1 MVDKEIG
8 DSIAAEESPKISP
21 IPEPP
26 VDGVKGWKKTFRAFS
41 YRDYRLLWSGSFT
54 SSCGTWMQE
63 VAQNWLIFDMTGSA
77 FWLGLDAFLGDA
89 PFILFSLLGGVVA
102 DRYDRRKILLGSQL
116 VQLTNAF
123 ALGALVFFHQVQIW
137 HILVLSF
144 LTGVAQSFGGPAYQA
159 LVPTLV
165 DKEDVPNAVSLQSTQ
180 FNLAR
185 VVGPLLAAAAFQ
197 RYGAPVCFGLNGLSF
212 FVVIAALLVMR
223 NRFVRRSGKH
233 PPVMQS
239 LRESLAFVRR
249 TPAMTALIFLAFAG
263 SFLAFPLLTFL
274 PVFAK
279 AIFGRDVRAYGRFLT
294 FFGVGAVLGA
304 VAAARL
310 SHSARKGVRAVSAQI
325 VFASLVVAF
334 ALSRTFTVS
343 CVLLFLAGAALS
355 VVFTMLISLVQTVV
369 ADEMRGR
376 VGSVYML
383 AFRGAI
389 PLGNVIAGAIAARTS
404 VTAVLVVNGVFLA
417 MISSSVLLFRRSALV
432 E

>member
-1 MVDKEIG
+1 
-8 DSIAAEESPKISP
+8 
-21 IPEPP
+21 
-26 VDGVKGWKKTFRAFS
+26 
-41 YRDYRLLWSGSFT
+41 
-54 SSCGTWMQE
+54 MQE
-63 VAQNWLIFDMTGSA
+63 VAQNWLIFDMTRSA

-102 DRYDRRKILLGSQL
+102 DRYDRRKILLGSQI

-123 ALGALVFFHQVQIW
+123 ILGALVFFHQVAIW

-165 DKEDVPNAVSLQSTQ
+165 NKEDVPNAVSLQSTQ

-185 VVGPLLAAAAFQ
+185 VVGPVLAAAAFQ
-197 RYGAPVCFGLNGLSF
+197 RYGAAACFGLNGFSF
-212 FVVIAALLVMR
+212 FIVIAALLLIR
-223 NRFVRRSGKH
+223 NRFIRKPGAH
-233 PPVMQS
+233 PPVLQS
-239 LRESLAFVRR
+239 LRESMAFIGR
-249 TPAMTALIFLAFAG
+249 TPAMKVLILLAFAG

-279 AIFGRDVRAYGRFLT
+279 AIFVRDVRAYGRFLT
-294 FFGVGAVLGA
+294 FFGLGAVLGA

-310 SHSARKGVRAVSAQI
+310 GHTTRRGVRAVVSQV
-325 VFASLVVAF
+325 VFAGLIVAFSLSRNF
-334 ALSRTFTVS
+334 ALS
-343 CVLLFLAGAALS
+343 CALLFLAGLALS
-355 VVFTMLISLVQTVV
+355 VVFTMLMSLVQTIV

-389 PLGNVIAGAIAARTS
+389 PLGNVVAGALAVRIS
-404 VTAVLVVNGVFLA
+404 VTTVLSINGIVLA
-417 MISSSVLLFRRSALV
+417 LVGMTVLLFHGSELAKA
-432 E
+432 

>member
-1 MVDKEIG
+1 
-8 DSIAAEESPKISP
+8 
-21 IPEPP
+21 
-26 VDGVKGWKKTFRAFS
+26 
-41 YRDYRLLWSGSFT
+41 
-54 SSCGTWMQE
+54 MQE

-102 DRYDRRKILLGSQL
+102 DRYDRRKILLCSQI

-123 ALGALVFFHQVQIW
+123 ALSALVWFHQVQIW

-165 DKEDVPNAVSLQSTQ
+165 EKDDVPNAVSLQSTQ

-185 VVGPLLAAAAFQ
+185 VENPGSPGGGHAYQ
-197 RYGAPVCFGLNGLSF
+197 KYGAPVCFGLNGLSF
-212 FVVIAALLVMR
+212 FVVIAALLLIG
-223 NRFVRRSGKH
+223 NRFVRKAGKH
-233 PPVMQS
+233 PPVVQS
-239 LRESLAFVRR
+239 LRESLAFIRR
-249 TPAMTALIFLAFAG
+249 TPAMTALILLAFAG
-263 SFLAFPLLTFL
+263 SFLAFPLTTFL

-279 AIFGRDVRAYGRFLT
+279 AIFAKDVRAYGRFLT

-310 SHSARKGVRAVSAQI
+310 SHSGRKGIRAVSAQV
-325 VFASLVVAF
+325 VFAAIIVAF
-334 ALSRTFTVS
+334 ALSRNFTLS
-343 CVLLFLAGAALS
+343 CALLFCGGVALS
-355 VVFTMLISLVQTVV
+355 MVFTMLMSLVQTVV
-369 ADEMRGR
+369 PDEMRGR

-389 PLGNVIAGAIAARTS
+389 PLGNVIAGAVAARTS
-404 VTAVLVVNGVFLA
+404 VTAVLVFNGILLA
-417 MISSSVLLFRRSALV
+417 AVSTTVLTIRRSALV